1 VIKPFAL
8 ARQIAAASDLPYH
21 SYGIV
26 VMPRTQD
33 SSPGLLVA
41 AVWST
46 TDSEQL
52 DETEMSGDPIG
63 FSHTCHQYINTPL
76 AAGDAARSA
85 V

>member
-1 VIKPFAL
+1 VVKPFDL
-8 ARQIAAASDLPYH
+8 ARQIAAASDLPCH

-26 VMPRTQD
+26 VMPRMLG

-52 DETEMSGDPIG
+52 DEDEMQGDPVG
-63 FSHTCHQYINTPL
+63 YSHTCHQYINTPL